1 MRQVHPGQN
10 LTHLSRYSGA
20 AYITQRERDYNPV
33 SSFVHRPYSEQHGIV
48 TYIDIDPKYIP
59 SKKTW
64 LLSSLAFEFLEAFE
78 YGLGVGC
85 VEGLVLLDGLLDGIS
100 LGSLDGV

>member
-1 MRQVHPGQN
+1 VQHTEHNV
-10 LTHLSRYSGA
+10 SG
-20 AYITQRERDYNPV
+20 YYNPV

-64 LLSSLAFEFLEAFE
+64 LLGSLAFEFLVFLEAFE
-78 YGLGVGC
+78 GVGC
-85 VEGLVLLDGLLDGIS
+85 VEGLLLVDGSLDGIS

>member
-20 AYITQRERDYNPV
+20 AYRTQRERDYNPI

-64 LLSSLAFEFLEAFE
+64 LLSALAFEFLEAFE
-78 YGLGVGC
+78 GVGC
-85 VEGLVLLDGLLDGIS
+85 VEGLVLLDGSLDGIS